1 MEKTYSTCST
11 ANSFLIYTSN
21 WRKNFAVEK
30 TKL

>member
-1 MEKTYSTCST
+1 MEKTYST
-11 ANSFLIYTSN
+11 ANTFLTYTSN